1 MYLKLKAAAIT
12 VGVIGSGLLLGF
24 LLSYLPNWAVLT
36 IVVAVVCYFVYASAL
51 AGLKFDESIEKMNSK
66 YNDK

>member
-36 IVVAVVCYFVYASAL
+36 IVVAVICYFVYASAL